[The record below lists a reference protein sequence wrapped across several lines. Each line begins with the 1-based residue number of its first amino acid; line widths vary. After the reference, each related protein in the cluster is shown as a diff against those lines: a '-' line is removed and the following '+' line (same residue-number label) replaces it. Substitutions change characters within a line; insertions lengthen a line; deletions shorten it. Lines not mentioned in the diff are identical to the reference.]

1 MFMFPKMMQKYLCS
15 SKEEQSGRI
24 VVSDLKGRDGIYED
38 CTFYMTYFCITS
50 NVFMCKNI

>member
-1 MFMFPKMMQKYLCS
+1 MFMFPKMMQIY
-15 SKEEQSGRI
+15 EEQSGRI

-38 CTFYMTYFCITS
+38 CTFYATYFCITS